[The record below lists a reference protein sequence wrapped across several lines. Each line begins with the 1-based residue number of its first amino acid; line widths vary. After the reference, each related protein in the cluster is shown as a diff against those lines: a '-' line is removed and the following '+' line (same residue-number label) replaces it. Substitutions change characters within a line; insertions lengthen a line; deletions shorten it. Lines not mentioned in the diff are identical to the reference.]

1 MNARQTIRVAS
12 GQGFWGDRLDAPVD
26 QVRRGPI
33 DFLVLDYLAEVTM
46 SILEKQRSRDPSL
59 GYARDFVP
67 LMREILPDCVAK
79 GIRVVTNAGGLNVDA
94 CRNAVLAEARE
105 AGLGGRVRVGT
116 VKGDDITARLL
127 ELIERGHELRNTENG
142 RPLVEILDRVRSA
155 NVYTGAWP
163 IVEALDRGATVVIT
177 GRTADPALTYAP
189 LIHAFRWAADD
200 YDRLAAGVVAGHI
213 NECGAQAT
221 GGNSLAEWEAV
232 PDLADVGYPIIE
244 AAPDGDFVVTK
255 HEGTGGRVTPAIVTE
270 QLVYE
275 IADPRAY
282 LTPDVIADFTTIR
295 LEEVGPDRVR
305 VTGARGRAPTD
316 TLKVSIAYHYGYKA
330 VGTLVY
336 AWPDAVKKAQAAD
349 RIIRQRLDRLGLR
362 FEEIRTEF
370 VGWNAC
376 HGPLAG
382 PPPEDLPEV
391 QLRIAVRSPDRAPVE
406 RFTRE
411 IAPLVLAGPPT
422 VTGYA
427 GGRPKVE
434 EIVAFWPALID
445 RREIE
450 PHLRVE
456 VVTA

>member
-12 GQGFWGDRLDAPVD
+12 GQGFWGDRLDAPVA
-26 QVRRGPI
+26 QVRHGPI

-94 CRNAVLAEARE
+94 CRDAVVAEARE

-116 VKGDDITARLL
+116 VTGDDITARLP
-127 ELIERGHELRNTENG
+127 ELIEGGHELRNTEDG

-163 IVEALDRGATVVIT
+163 VVEALDQGATVVIT
-177 GRTADPALTYAP
+177 GRTADSALTYAP
-189 LIHAFRWAADD
+189 LIHTFRWAAAD

-221 GGNSLAEWEAV
+221 GGNSLAEWETV
-232 PDLADVGYPIIE
+232 PDLADIGYPIIE

-336 AWPDAVKKAQAAD
+336 AWPDAVEKARVAD

>member
-1 MNARQTIRVAS
+1 
-12 GQGFWGDRLDAPVD
+12 
-26 QVRRGPI
+26 
-33 DFLVLDYLAEVTM
+33 
-46 SILEKQRSRDPSL
+46 
-59 GYARDFVP
+59 
-67 LMREILPDCVAK
+67 
-79 GIRVVTNAGGLNVDA
+79 
-94 CRNAVLAEARE
+94 
-105 AGLGGRVRVGT
+105 
-116 VKGDDITARLL
+116 
-127 ELIERGHELRNTENG
+127 
-142 RPLVEILDRVRSA
+142 
-155 NVYTGAWP
+155 
-163 IVEALDRGATVVIT
+163 
-177 GRTADPALTYAP
+177 
-189 LIHAFRWAADD
+189 
-200 YDRLAAGVVAGHI
+200 
-213 NECGAQAT
+213 
-221 GGNSLAEWEAV
+221 
-232 PDLADVGYPIIE
+232 
-244 AAPDGDFVVTK
+244 
-255 HEGTGGRVTPAIVTE
+255 
-270 QLVYE
+270 
-275 IADPRAY
+275 
-282 LTPDVIADFTTIR
+282 
-295 LEEVGPDRVR
+295 VGPDRVR

-376 HGPLAG
+376 HGPIAG